1 MRHRGNDQAGFSWEI
16 ALGLAFV
23 PHQFHR
29 AAWLE
34 FSLNLWDLI
43 RQTRARTRKISR
55 QIGYSINFFRSHYVY
70 CELARRRLEVIAF

>member
-1 MRHRGNDQAGFSWEI
+1 MRHRGKDQAGFSWEI
-16 ALGLAFV
+16 VLGPAFV

-43 RQTRARTRKISR
+43 RQTRARVTRR
-55 QIGYSINFFRSHYVY
+55 HYK
-70 CELARRRLEVIAF
+70 RLKEIILKSS